1 MRVSLYMFLLF
12 LISCQSRDR
21 FVIQGN
27 LPDKTFDGEMI
38 YLVPLENAV
47 KERVDSAV
55 IKDGKFRMEGS
66 AQSTEIFILRAK
78 PVLRLKLQELLV
90 VKEPGTLTAIIGEN
104 SLVTGTAMNDSLQR
118 WKDKKIMADYV
129 FEELKQKYKI
139 ADKVQKAVLKQ
150 AADSINKRTV
160 DFNYRFVRYN
170 KDNVVGKFVYKL
182 SGSAFTPE
190 QQLSL
195 NMH

>member
-1 MRVSLYMFLLF
+1 MRFTVYMLLF
-12 LISCQSRDR
+12 MLVGCQAKDQ
-21 FVIQGN
+21 FILQGH
-27 LPDKTFDGEMI
+27 LPDKTFDGEFI

-47 KERVDSAV
+47 KEKVDSAV
-55 IKDGKFRMEGS
+55 IKDGKFTLEGE
-66 AQSTEIFILRAK
+66 AKAAEIYIIRAK

-90 VKEPGTLTAIIGEN
+90 VKEPGTLTAMIGEN
-104 SLVTGTAMNDSLQR
+104 SVITGTALNDSLQR
-118 WKDKKIMADYV
+118 WKDKKIMVDYV

-139 ADKVQKAVLKQ
+139 ADQAQQAVLKQ
-150 AADSINKRTV
+150 AADSVNMRIV

-170 KDNVVGKFVYKL
+170 RDNVVGKFVYKL

-190 QQLSL
+190 QDLSL